1 MSTATAPRAWLRCLC
16 DTARLMVGQ
25 PSYEAYLEHMRRLHP
40 DKAPMTRAAF
50 FRDREAAR
58 YGGTGRGG
66 LRCC

>member
-1 MSTATAPRAWLRCLC
+1 MKTAEAPRAWLRCLC

-58 YGGTGRGG
+58 YGGGGGG